1 MMKEQYAPLF
11 EPFEIRG
18 KIFKN
23 RILGA
28 QLGNN
33 VDNPGAA
40 LLQENIDYYT
50 ALAKGGAARI
60 VGGGDAV
67 VNIDAGYMGGM
78 GRVKLFENPPS
89 MDLTKSL
96 RLYKD
101 GLHRYNCLAF
111 MQLFHTGGP
120 GPDAMFPGTKGLG
133 PSAMQFSNG
142 CEIIEMTQADME
154 RISDDYARCAG
165 LLAQQGLDGCIIH
178 AGHGNLLDQ
187 FRSPFF
193 NHRTDEYGGTPENMA
208 RFPLMVLKKI
218 RKAVG
223 NSFLI
228 EYRTSAD
235 EFMEGGITIEDTIAF
250 LKILEREHAAD
261 LFHITAGRHTDPV
274 SNAHCIAPATFPEAP
289 NRVFC
294 RRIKEAGVKT
304 PLVIVNSCANPEI
317 AADII
322 RQGDA
327 DFVCLSRQINLA
339 DPNYP
344 RKLHEG
350 REELIDNCLRCHGCY
365 DVVGPCSVNPHA
377 SIKTYEAQYP
387 MEKAPISRRVCVVG
401 GGIAGLKAAY
411 TAAERGHQV
420 VLFEREQVLG
430 GQLVFSDQDTVKV
443 DIRRYKNNMIRRVM
457 EHPNITLHLGV
468 AATPEMVRSL
478 NAYAVIAAV
487 GAKAQR
493 PNIPGVEQEHVYTVL
508 EAYANQD
515 RLKDKILMLGS
526 GLTACEAGLH
536 FNNLGY
542 SVSIVGRRERI
553 CYHEN
558 FNVMPTAIYNPVPT
572 FLNWFKERN
581 IGVYSGWECVEIL
594 EHGVRIRNV
603 TDGKETIL
611 PADTV
616 ILAAGMKAA
625 TSDAYAFRNAAP
637 YFAMAGDCITPK
649 KIRDAVSTGY
659 WNAMNI

>member
-111 MQLFHTGGP
+111 MQLFHIGGP

-515 RLKDKILMLGS
+515 RLKDKLLMLGS